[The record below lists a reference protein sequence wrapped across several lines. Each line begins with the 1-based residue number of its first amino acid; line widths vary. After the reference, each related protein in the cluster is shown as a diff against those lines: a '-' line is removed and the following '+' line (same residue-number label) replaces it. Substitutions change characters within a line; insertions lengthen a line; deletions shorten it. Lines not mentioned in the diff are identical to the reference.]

1 MKITFTLLLVAFLL
15 PLSVVATKI
24 PTTNIIAIF
33 NASIINENGQIQW
46 QTSALGQ
53 QVIRYELEKSTD
65 GVQFSY
71 VTAIAGNKEVNEYAV
86 TDRNVLWG
94 KNYYRIK
101 IVTASTTAYS
111 NVIVLNKTPKATI
124 APAVVT
130 NSVQIWVPTNVYIHT
145 AIIKDAF
152 GNIVKQQQQL
162 VNEPNMSGIDVKA
175 LQKGSYTVKLLAQNG
190 DVTNLQFTKK

>member
-1 MKITFTLLLVAFLL
+1 MKISFCTLLVAFLL
-15 PLSVVATKI
+15 PLLVAANNTPI
-24 PTTNIIAIF
+24 SNIIATF
-33 NASIINENGQIQW
+33 NASIVNENGKIQW
-46 QTSALGQ
+46 QTSAQGQ
-53 QVIRYELEKSTD
+53 QVLRYEVEKSID
-65 GVQFSY
+65 GVHFSY
-71 VTAIAGNKEVNEYAV
+71 VTAIASSKDVYDYAV

-101 IVTASTTAYS
+101 IVSNTSTIYS

-145 AIIKDAF
+145 AIIKDAL
-152 GNIVKQQQQL
+152 GNIIKQQQQL
-162 VNEPNMSGIDVKA
+162 VNNPNMSGIVVKA